1 MSVVFALATP
11 PSKSA
16 ICVFRVSGRG
26 SLKALSLFFKNP
38 PKDPNYFYVKDFL
51 YKNSVVDRVGVIF
64 FKSPKSYTGEDSFE
78 IHGHGGLGVMG
89 VLTKAFLEA
98 GFEEAGPGEFTKR
111 AFINEKISLNEAE
124 SVVDVIN
131 SSSEADLFLTN
142 KSLSGV
148 FSKEIGLFVGGID
161 VLRTRVEGEIDFSDE
176 DEVFLDESLLDDH
189 KKIVRDFGHF
199 VSGCSS
205 RSLLL
210 NKNKVLL
217 IGPPNSGK
225 SSIFNRLLG
234 YERALVSGAP
244 GTTRDLIESE
254 VFFENNSLV
263 VFDSAGLRDGA
274 EDVEA
279 HGIEK
284 TKDEINKSDLIVVV
298 LEKYDLQLIGYY
310 ENLLKNKRI
319 VWVLNKI
326 DLGYK
331 KYDGFDCFVSAKTG
345 KGVKNLKNVI
355 GGFFPDHRAE
365 PSSYLINERQFG
377 LLKSCLENL
386 TLSLGFLEQEE
397 NIDLSAEHLKHA
409 RSDLDN
415 FVGVKTSEKLLGDI
429 FNSFCVGK

>member
-16 ICVFRVSGRG
+16 ICVFRISGRG
-26 SLKALSLFFKNP
+26 SLEALSLFFKNP
-38 PKDPNYFYVKDFL
+38 PKDPNYFYVKDFV
-51 YKNSVVDRVGVIF
+51 YKGSVVDRVGVIF

-78 IHGHGGLGVMG
+78 IHGHGSLGVMG

-131 SSSEADLFLTN
+131 SSSEVDLFLTN

-148 FSKEIGLFVGGID
+148 FSKEIALFANGID

-176 DEVFLDESLLDDH
+176 DEVFLDAGLLDDH
-189 KKIVRDFGHF
+189 KKIVCDFSLF

-205 RSLLL
+205 RSLLV

-225 SSIFNRLLG
+225 SSIFNKILG
-234 YERALVSGAP
+234 YERALVSGVP
-244 GTTRDLIESE
+244 GTTRDLIDSE

-298 LEKYDLQLIGYY
+298 LEKYDLKLIDYY
-310 ENLLKNKRI
+310 ENLLKNKEI
-319 VWVLNKI
+319 IWVLNKI

-331 KYDGFDCFVSAKTG
+331 KYDNFDCFVSAKTG
-345 KGVKNLKNVI
+345 KGVKNLKNII
-355 GGFFPDHRAE
+355 GGFFPNHRAD
-365 PSSYLINERQFG
+365 PSSYLINERQSG

-409 RSDLDN
+409 RSNLDN
-415 FVGVKTSEKLLGDI
+415 FVGVKTSDKLLGDI

>member
-1 MSVVFALATP
+1 M
-11 PSKSA
+11 
-16 ICVFRVSGRG
+16 
-26 SLKALSLFFKNP
+26 
-38 PKDPNYFYVKDFL
+38 
-51 YKNSVVDRVGVIF
+51 
-64 FKSPKSYTGEDSFE
+64 
-78 IHGHGGLGVMG
+78 
-89 VLTKAFLEA
+89 
-98 GFEEAGPGEFTKR
+98 
-111 AFINEKISLNEAE
+111 
-124 SVVDVIN
+124 
-131 SSSEADLFLTN
+131 
-142 KSLSGV
+142 
-148 FSKEIGLFVGGID
+148 
-161 VLRTRVEGEIDFSDE
+161 
-176 DEVFLDESLLDDH
+176 
-189 KKIVRDFGHF
+189 
-199 VSGCSS
+199 
-205 RSLLL
+205 
-210 NKNKVLL
+210 
-217 IGPPNSGK
+217 
-225 SSIFNRLLG
+225 
-234 YERALVSGAP
+234 SGAP

-263 VFDSAGLRDGA
+263 VFDSAGLRDDA

-365 PSSYLINERQFG
+365 ASSYLINERQFG

>member
-16 ICVFRVSGRG
+16 ICVFRISGQG
-26 SLKALSLFFKNP
+26 SLEALSLFFKNP
-38 PKDPNYFYVKDFL
+38 PKDPNYFYVKDFI
-51 YKNSVVDRVGVIF
+51 YKGSVVDRVGVIF

-124 SVVDVIN
+124 SVVDIIN
-131 SSSEADLFLTN
+131 SSSEVDLFLTN

-148 FSKEIGLFVGGID
+148 FSKEIALFAGGVD

-176 DEVFLDESLLDDH
+176 DEVFLDDSLLDDH
-189 KKIVRDFGHF
+189 KKIVRDFGLF

-205 RSLLL
+205 RSLLV

-225 SSIFNRLLG
+225 SSIFNKMLG
-234 YERALVSGAP
+234 YERALVSDAP
-244 GTTRDLIESE
+244 GTTRDLIELE

-263 VFDSAGLRDGA
+263 VCDSAGLRDGA
-274 EDVEA
+274 KDVEA
-279 HGIEK
+279 HGIKK
-284 TKDEINKSDLIVVV
+284 TKDEINKSDLIIVV
-298 LEKYDLQLIGYY
+298 LEKYDLKLIDYY
-310 ENLLKNKRI
+310 ENLLKNKKTI
-319 VWVLNKI
+319 WVLNKI

-331 KYDGFDCFVSAKTG
+331 KHDTFDCFVSAKTG
-345 KGVKNLKNVI
+345 EGVKGLKNVI
-355 GGFFPDHRAE
+355 GGFFPNHLAD

-377 LLKSCLENL
+377 LLKLCLENL

-409 RSDLDN
+409 RSNLDN
-415 FVGVKTSEKLLGDI
+415 FVGVKTSDKLLGDI

>member
-16 ICVFRVSGRG
+16 ICVFRISGRG
-26 SLKALSLFFKNP
+26 SLEALTLFFKNP
-38 PKDPNYFYVKDFL
+38 PKDPNYFYVKDFV
-51 YKNSVVDRVGVIF
+51 YKGSVVDRVGVIF

-78 IHGHGGLGVMG
+78 IHGHGSLGVMG

-131 SSSEADLFLTN
+131 SSSEVDLFLTN

-148 FSKEIGLFVGGID
+148 FSKEIALFANGID

-176 DEVFLDESLLDDH
+176 DEVFLDAGLLDDH
-189 KKIVRDFGHF
+189 KKIVCDFSLF

-205 RSLLL
+205 RSLLV

-225 SSIFNRLLG
+225 SSIFNKILG
-234 YERALVSGAP
+234 YERALVSGVP
-244 GTTRDLIESE
+244 GTTRDLIDSE

-298 LEKYDLQLIGYY
+298 LEKYDLKLIDYY
-310 ENLLKNKRI
+310 ENLLKNKEI
-319 VWVLNKI
+319 IWVLNKI

-331 KYDGFDCFVSAKTG
+331 KYDNFDCFVSAKTG
-345 KGVKNLKNVI
+345 KGVKNLKNII
-355 GGFFPDHRAE
+355 GGFFPNHRAD
-365 PSSYLINERQFG
+365 PSSYLINERQSG

-409 RSDLDN
+409 RSNLDN
-415 FVGVKTSEKLLGDI
+415 FVGVKTSDKLLGDI

>member
-16 ICVFRVSGRG
+16 ICVFRISGRG
-26 SLKALSLFFKNP
+26 SLEALSLFFKNP
-38 PKDPNYFYVKDFL
+38 PKDPNYFYVKDFV
-51 YKNSVVDRVGVIF
+51 YKGSVVDRVGVIF

-78 IHGHGGLGVMG
+78 IHGHGSLGVMG

-124 SVVDVIN
+124 SVVDIIN
-131 SSSEADLFLTN
+131 SSSEVDLFLTN

-148 FSKEIGLFVGGID
+148 FSKEIALFANGID

-176 DEVFLDESLLDDH
+176 DEVFLDAGLLDDH
-189 KKIVRDFGHF
+189 KKIVCDFSLF

-205 RSLLL
+205 RSLLV

-225 SSIFNRLLG
+225 SSIFNKILG
-234 YERALVSGAP
+234 YERALVSGVP
-244 GTTRDLIESE
+244 GTTRDLIDSE

-298 LEKYDLQLIGYY
+298 LEKYDLKLIDYY
-310 ENLLKNKRI
+310 ENLLKNKEI
-319 VWVLNKI
+319 IWVLNKI

-331 KYDGFDCFVSAKTG
+331 KYDNFDCFVSAKTG
-345 KGVKNLKNVI
+345 KGVKNLKNII
-355 GGFFPDHRAE
+355 GGFFPNHRAD
-365 PSSYLINERQFG
+365 PSSYLINERQSG

-409 RSDLDN
+409 RSNLDN
-415 FVGVKTSEKLLGDI
+415 FVGVKTSDKLLGDI